1 MKNAKKLKRATY
13 IFNGVFDKTNEI
25 LELADKAAHEGKSYI
40 VVTINKDQEILKEEE
55 RFDNDKIGQLHDSL
69 QEKGFKITVLN
80 DRTDV
85 CEFSVK
91 WA

>member
-40 VVTINKDQEILKEEE
+40 VVTINKEDGK
-55 RFDNDKIGQLHDSL
+55 FDSDKIGQLHDSL
-69 QEKGFKITVLN
+69 QEKGFKITVMD
-80 DRTDV
+80 DRSDV
-85 CEFSVK
+85 CKFSVK

>member
-40 VVTINKDQEILKEEE
+40 VVTINKEDEK
-55 RFDNDKIGQLHDSL
+55 FDSDKIGQLHDSL
-69 QEKGFKITVLN
+69 QEKGFKITVMD
-80 DRTDV
+80 DRSELST
-85 CEFSVK
+85 FSVK

>member
-25 LELADKAAHEGKSYI
+25 LELADTAAHEGKSYI
-40 VVTINKDQEILKEEE
+40 VVTINKEDGK
-55 RFDNDKIGQLHDSL
+55 FDSDKIGQLHDSL